1 MRMTQGSA
9 PIWDQAPENFDS
21 LPAILSVIGPKLV
34 PVMGAP
40 EHAGVFSLQSLCL
53 AESQASREGNR
64 GRLGSFSGFACC
76 NLANPSEVG
85 LFGVG
90 SESST

>member
-9 PIWDQAPENFDS
+9 HISDQAPENFDS
-21 LPAILSVIGPKLV
+21 LPAILLGDWSEARTSNG
-34 PVMGAP
+34 GTG
-40 EHAGVFSLQSLCL
+40 E
-53 AESQASREGNR
+53 
-64 GRLGSFSGFACC
+64 LGSFSGFACW

-85 LFGVG
+85 LFGDG